1 MSSLKILTT
10 SIAWPVWCIIS
21 FSRIYVVFEFKQIR
35 HDYPRLP
42 LPSTTI
48 FSQSFN
54 KTIVWP
60 RRESILHCIVLNKWN
75 NSCQNS
81 RSIWTTLSVTWWFLG
96 CPAQCQELDWWVPAS
111 SAYSV
116 IVSKRPNNLTSMNHQ
131 WCVEKAILLTFL
143 CFPPLFNK

>member
-1 MSSLKILTT
+1 MHDLYDASLV
-10 SIAWPVWCIIS
+10 SQ
-21 FSRIYVVFEFKQIR
+21 EFMLYLSLNKVGM
-35 HDYPRLP
+35 
-42 LPSTTI
+42 TI
-48 FSQSFN
+48 QDSLYQAQQFFSQSFN